1 MDYNRQTSYN
11 YQLSETLT
19 TQTESNGT
27 EPLYQTRHMLT
38 RTAVALF
45 FTLACT
51 GLYAQNNSEAHGFDS
66 LDLCPPGVIGVPQD
80 LSEATAGD
88 PDLLPLRMNADEY
101 ELVDK
106 EVLYMT
112 GNATIVQGNRG
123 VYADEIIYN
132 RGTYQAEVK
141 GNIRLYTSRGDEIS
155 AESMRMEPDTFT
167 GTAQKVQI
175 KIARSPPLHSSR
187 EKADAIGDHS
197 LFASSGSGAKD
208 TSGEAVDGEQTTYI
222 RARAEAESVDFE
234 GSDYELLRNVSLTT
248 CLEGNNDVRLEA
260 DEIELDHSTGTGTAK
275 NMTVRFKDVPV
286 FYFPKASFPINDE
299 RKTGYL
305 FPEFGYENKDGAML
319 GLPYYI
325 NIAPDRDATIV
336 PRILSKRGVQLYGEY
351 RYLSPE
357 FSGDIQGEV
366 LPSDDEYGE
375 DRYAYG
381 LTHNHALTDRW
392 GLSVDYHTVSD
403 SDYMRDFASSIG
415 AVSSGYLLQNA
426 TVDYRDDRFA
436 FSTRLAA
443 YEPTN
448 RLTDASVH
456 PYERLPEISFDLREQ
471 SFGPM
476 RFGFES
482 DHVSFSHDDL
492 TDGTRL
498 RFKPSL
504 SLPLERE
511 YGYLTPRVSSQ
522 IIRYSLNHGSE
533 KGSSEDEKDDSPSVT
548 VPITSIDGGL
558 FFERMIRI
566 RGDSY
571 LQTLEPRMFYV
582 KIPERSKQ
590 QDFPNFDTSES
601 HMTSFSHYFR
611 ENRFF
616 GGDRVGDID
625 QMTVGLTSRILSEE
639 TGEQH
644 ASLSL
649 GQRFYFEDREIG
661 LSNEPETEDQS
672 DLLTELSVRVAADWN
687 LRGFT
692 RYDLE
697 EKDFGYAQVSADY
710 EHSEHRNASVSY
722 SRILGTSEQVN
733 FEFETPVGSS
743 WQLDAGLAYSLED
756 SKTRS
761 SFLGMTYDGCCWAA
775 SMGVQHYLDGNG
787 EFKDRYLFTFA
798 LDDLGKIKG
807 GL

>member
-1 MDYNRQTSYN
+1 
-11 YQLSETLT
+11 
-19 TQTESNGT
+19 
-27 EPLYQTRHMLT
+27 MLI
-38 RTAVALF
+38 RTAAALF
-45 FTLACT
+45 LTLVCM
-51 GLYAQNNSEAHGFDS
+51 GLYAQDSPQNTGVDS
-66 LDLCPPGVIGVPQD
+66 LYSCPPGVIEVPQH
-80 LSEATAGD
+80 LREATAAD
-88 PDLLPLRMNADEY
+88 PDVLPLRMNADEY
-101 ELVDK
+101 QLLDK
-106 EVLYMT
+106 EVLHMT
-112 GNATIVQGNRG
+112 GNATIIQGNRG
-123 VYADEIIYN
+123 VYADKIIFH
-132 RGTYQAEVK
+132 RGTYQTEIT
-141 GNIRLYTSRGDEIS
+141 GNIRLYTSSGDEIS
-155 AESMRMEPDTFT
+155 AESMQMEPDTFT

-175 KIARSPPLHSSR
+175 KIARRTPLHSNR
-187 EKADAIGDHS
+187 GKADAFAEHS
-197 LFASSGSGAKD
+197 LFTSSPGGATD
-208 TSGEAVDGEQTTYI
+208 ANGEAVAGEHATYI
-222 RARAEAESVDFE
+222 RARAEAESADFE
-234 GSDYELLRNVSLTT
+234 GADYELLRNVSLTT

-260 DEIELDHSTGTGTAK
+260 EEIVLDHSTGTGTAK

-305 FPEFGYENKDGAML
+305 FPEFGYEDEDGAML

-336 PRILSKRGVQLYGEY
+336 PRILSRRGVQLYGEY
-351 RYLSPE
+351 RYLSPQ
-357 FSGDIQGEV
+357 FSGEIQGEV
-366 LPSDDEYGE
+366 LPSDDVYDE

-381 LTHNHALTDRW
+381 LNHNHVLTDRW

-426 TVDYRDDRFA
+426 TLGYRGDQFT

-448 RLTDASVH
+448 RLTDASTD
-456 PYERLPEISFDLREQ
+456 PYERLPEISLDLREQ
-471 SFGPM
+471 SLGPVH
-476 RFGFES
+476 FGFES
-482 DHVSFSHDDL
+482 DHVSFSHDDR
-492 TDGTRL
+492 TDGTRM

-522 IIRYSLNHGSE
+522 TIRYSLNHGSE
-533 KGSSEDEKDDSPSVT
+533 KESSDDEKDDSPSVT
-548 VPITSIDGGL
+548 VPIMSIDGGL
-558 FFERMIRI
+558 FFERMIRL

-571 LQTLEPRMFYV
+571 LQTLEPRLFYV
-582 KIPERSKQ
+582 KISERQKQ

-616 GGDRVGDID
+616 GGDRVGDTE
-625 QMTVGLTSRILSEE
+625 QMTVGMTSRILSEE

-661 LSNEPETEDQS
+661 ISNEPDTKDQS
-672 DLLTELSVRVAADWN
+672 DLLTELSVRVAPDWN
-687 LRGFT
+687 LRGFA

-710 EHSEHRNASVSY
+710 EYSEHRNASASY
-722 SRILGTSEQVN
+722 SRTLDTSEQLK

-761 SFLGMTYDGCCWAA
+761 SFLGMTYDGCCWTA

-787 EFKDRYLFTFA
+787 EFKDRFLFTFA